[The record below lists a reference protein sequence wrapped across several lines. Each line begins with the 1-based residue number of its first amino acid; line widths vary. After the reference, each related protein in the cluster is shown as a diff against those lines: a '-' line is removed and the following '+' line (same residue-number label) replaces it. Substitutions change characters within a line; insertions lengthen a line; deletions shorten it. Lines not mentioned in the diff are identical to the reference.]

1 MFDLIDAYDK
11 SATLF
16 LNYDG
21 GAWVDGFWYNFSGK
35 FIWIGVYI
43 VILSILFK
51 ACRPHKEYLKTF
63 ALLVVCTAIIIALSD
78 QISSGLIKHLV
89 ERPRP
94 SHNEEIQSLV
104 HIVNDYR
111 GGAYGFVSSH
121 AANSVGLAVWLGLL
135 FNSSI
140 LRSTL
145 FGWTIAICYSRIYL
159 GVHYLGD
166 IIGGLAVGILCALF
180 VHYVYKRIAEHNN
193 LVMPEHKKE
202 PWQIPAAF
210 FATIVLIIFL

>member
-1 MFDLIDAYDK
+1 MFDLLDAYDK

-21 GAWVDGFWYNFSGK
+21 GAWIDGFWYNFSGK
-35 FIWIGVYI
+35 FIWIGAYI
-43 VILSILFK
+43 VILAILFN
-51 ACRPHKEYLKTF
+51 ACRPHKESIKAF
-63 ALLVVCTAIIIALSD
+63 ALLVICTAVIIALAD

-121 AANSVGLAVWLGLL
+121 AANSVGLAVWLSLL
-135 FNSSI
+135 FRSNI
-140 LRSTL
+140 LRATL
-145 FGWTIAICYSRIYL
+145 FCWTIATCYSRIYL

-166 IIGGLAVGILCALF
+166 ILGGLAVGTLCALT
-180 VHYVYKRIAEHNN
+180 VYYIYKGIARHKE
-193 LVMPEHKKE
+193 LEMPEHKKE

-210 FATIVLIIFL
+210 FATIILIVFL